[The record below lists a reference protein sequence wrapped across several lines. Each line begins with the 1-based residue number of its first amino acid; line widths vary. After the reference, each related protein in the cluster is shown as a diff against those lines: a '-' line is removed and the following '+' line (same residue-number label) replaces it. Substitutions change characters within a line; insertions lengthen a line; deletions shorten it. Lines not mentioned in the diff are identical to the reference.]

1 MKNTFNAIKVGV
13 VAIISLLLL
22 YFGGSWLKG
31 NLYSGITLYSVYDNV
46 SGLTVGSAVNLNGHK
61 IGSVTNID
69 FDTLTNLIVE
79 FSIPNDL
86 EIPLNSIAKIV
97 SVDLMGT
104 KGVSIILGDSVV
116 NASSGEILESE
127 IEFSLQEEVNAQ
139 ILPLKNKAEELI
151 GSIDSVVTVIT
162 AVLNKDARSSL
173 NKSLVSLDNTFTTL
187 SSTMVKVD
195 KMVIDNEENINN
207 ILNNFSEVSKGL
219 SESNQEIKNILT
231 NFSSISDSLE
241 NSNLASTINKIDNII
256 NKINKSEGSLGKLMN
271 DEDLYK
277 NLLSASKEIDELIAD
292 VKKNPERYVNI
303 SLIGGS
309 KKKTNKFSKTD

>member
-1 MKNTFNAIKVGV
+1 
-13 VAIISLLLL
+13 
-22 YFGGSWLKG
+22 
-31 NLYSGITLYSVYDNV
+31 
-46 SGLTVGSAVNLNGHK
+46 
-61 IGSVTNID
+61 
-69 FDTLTNLIVE
+69 
-79 FSIPNDL
+79 
-86 EIPLNSIAKIV
+86 
-97 SVDLMGT
+97 
-104 KGVSIILGDSVV
+104 
-116 NASSGEILESE
+116 
-127 IEFSLQEEVNAQ
+127 
-139 ILPLKNKAEELI
+139 
-151 GSIDSVVTVIT
+151 
-162 AVLNKDARSSL
+162 
-173 NKSLVSLDNTFTTL
+173 
-187 SSTMVKVD
+187 MVKVD

>member
-1 MKNTFNAIKVGV
+1 MNKFIK
-13 VAIISLLLL
+13 
-22 YFGGSWLKG
+22 SWLDYREY
-31 NLYSGITLYSVYDNV
+31 LYYY
-46 SGLTVGSAVNLNGHK
+46 K
-61 IGSVTNID
+61 
-69 FDTLTNLIVE
+69 
-79 FSIPNDL
+79 
-86 EIPLNSIAKIV
+86 
-97 SVDLMGT
+97 
-104 KGVSIILGDSVV
+104 IILVV
-116 NASSGEILESE
+116 IVGFI
-127 IEFSLQEEVNAQ
+127 F
-139 ILPLKNKAEELI
+139 
-151 GSIDSVVTVIT
+151 
-162 AVLNKDARSSL
+162 
-173 NKSLVSLDNTFTTL
+173 
-187 SSTMVKVD
+187 
-195 KMVIDNEENINN
+195 EENINN